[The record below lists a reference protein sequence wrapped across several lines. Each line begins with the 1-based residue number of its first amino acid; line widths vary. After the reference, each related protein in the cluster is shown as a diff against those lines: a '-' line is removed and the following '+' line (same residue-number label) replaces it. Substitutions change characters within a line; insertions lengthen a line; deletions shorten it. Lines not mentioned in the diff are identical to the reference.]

1 MYAIRCALRVSTK
14 RPPARFIRGRRYP
27 STPRPRAFH
36 TTRTL
41 AQASDPPP
49 APNSTPADQDDV
61 NKTDR
66 DQAAAGE
73 EPADSAVAPDDP
85 ELLAQKLQRSR
96 ESSRRYSAALR
107 RQQRGKKTQGLP
119 PVHIPDWFLKKRVIR
134 REDLSRDPQI
144 PKPPTVLSVAVTH
157 AESGEHAAC
166 TIPARRDSDAAQ
178 ILSRLVRGLWS
189 RRLDD
194 HEKLKVDKYLE
205 ERIAPA
211 DHTETHLSQLRN
223 DEAVASTEAG
233 RPGEVPIATITEDS
247 AFTEAWSKLSK
258 LNNDT
263 EMDPRKKIE
272 AMRKQSAKL
281 GMAARKREIART
293 RQMGS
298 SRRLSSL
305 VIAEIRAT
313 IAASLCSLQPAASD
327 SFPAAKTNLILH
339 SPTAEHEASIDECVT
354 STAFEMGSDVI
365 VLSAQDLAHLAGDYL
380 GEGAEPSSRSVRS
393 LGYETYRMNSELSN
407 LVRDIEDS
415 FPEDE
420 ADWTQSSSTDQ
431 SDPTSMRPRAM
442 PLSIIALT
450 PALRAMTQNLK
461 GFRIPEGQFGTTTD
475 TLTDE
480 SGRSQNP
487 ADVQLEDLKLAT
499 LLDAL
504 IDSSDVK
511 QSRGIVGDGG
521 FPLHSSDESQI
532 PAKTPAF
539 FDYSLT
545 QEGAELELNSTLPAA
560 ARSDIN
566 MAVKIGSASNTLNV
580 PATSKIIYI
589 KDFKQ
594 LNATHYG
601 GRIIQKLEELVRKR
615 RNAGESIMIVGSTC
629 SRDLTYELSHSG
641 VRALQTEG
649 ESTFF
654 RTIVIA
660 SESGGSNT
668 PNFDEAIASLGG
680 GSASSADVSPA
691 EKSKLRRINLYHI
704 QDMLRSLDPFA
715 AATISDLEQ
724 SPSRFSEWA
733 PIFSESHFNH
743 VLTYDEV
750 HRVALTTLG
759 LLITSPASVA
769 EVSADTPAQLSWAH
783 VALAMGLLKASDTVK
798 YAYFDKTLQAPKR
811 SKNAFS
817 NLDGEFQADLS
828 RKRPDEKSIKR
839 QQNLQRIA
847 STANKH
853 EKRLMPGIADPD
865 QIKTTFDQV
874 HVPTETVD
882 SIRTITSLSL
892 LRPEAFSYGIL
903 ATEKISG
910 ALLYGPP
917 GTGKTLLAKAV
928 AKESGSTVLE
938 VSGSQIMDK
947 YVGEGEKN
955 VAAIFSLARKL
966 SPCIVFLDE
975 ADAVFASRDA
985 MRERTSHRDI
995 LNQFLKEWDGLNDL
1009 SVFVMVATNRPF
1021 DLDDAVI
1028 RRLPRRLLV
1037 DLPTQADRK
1046 EILRIHLKGEQL
1058 DDSVD
1063 LADLAKRTPFYSGS
1077 DLKNIAVSA
1086 ALACVKEENEQ
1097 AAIAA
1102 AKSTAEPEPTSEPP
1116 TTSTT
1121 STSPQQPS
1129 SPPKVPHLV
1138 RGQNYT
1144 FPEKRTLHPRH
1155 FDKAL
1160 QEISASISEDMSS
1173 LSAIKK
1179 FDEQYGDRKGN
1190 KRRKDFGFGMV
1201 AERNESAARVR
1212 I

>member
-420 ADWTQSSSTDQ
+420 ADWTQSCVTDQ

-487 ADVQLEDLKLAT
+487 TDVQLEDLKLAT

-511 QSRGIVGDGG
+511 QSRG
-521 FPLHSSDESQI
+521 
-532 PAKTPAF
+532 
-539 FDYSLT
+539 
-545 QEGAELELNSTLPAA
+545 AELEINSTLPAA

-629 SRDLTYELSHSG
+629 SRDLTYELSH
-641 VRALQTEG
+641 R
-649 ESTFF
+649 
-654 RTIVIA
+654 
-660 SESGGSNT
+660 
-668 PNFDEAIASLGG
+668 
-680 GSASSADVSPA
+680 
-691 EKSKLRRINLYHI
+691 
-704 QDMLRSLDPFA
+704 
-715 AATISDLEQ
+715 
-724 SPSRFSEWA
+724 
-733 PIFSESHFNH
+733 
-743 VLTYDEV
+743 
-750 HRVALTTLG
+750 
-759 LLITSPASVA
+759 
-769 EVSADTPAQLSWAH
+769 
-783 VALAMGLLKASDTVK
+783 
-798 YAYFDKTLQAPKR
+798 
-811 SKNAFS
+811 
-817 NLDGEFQADLS
+817 
-828 RKRPDEKSIKR
+828 
-839 QQNLQRIA
+839 
-847 STANKH
+847 
-853 EKRLMPGIADPD
+853 
-865 QIKTTFDQV
+865 
-874 HVPTETVD
+874 
-882 SIRTITSLSL
+882 
-892 LRPEAFSYGIL
+892 
-903 ATEKISG
+903 
-910 ALLYGPP
+910 
-917 GTGKTLLAKAV
+917 
-928 AKESGSTVLE
+928 
-938 VSGSQIMDK
+938 
-947 YVGEGEKN
+947 
-955 VAAIFSLARKL
+955 
-966 SPCIVFLDE
+966 
-975 ADAVFASRDA
+975 
-985 MRERTSHRDI
+985 
-995 LNQFLKEWDGLNDL
+995 
-1009 SVFVMVATNRPF
+1009 
-1021 DLDDAVI
+1021 
-1028 RRLPRRLLV
+1028 
-1037 DLPTQADRK
+1037 
-1046 EILRIHLKGEQL
+1046 
-1058 DDSVD
+1058 
-1063 LADLAKRTPFYSGS
+1063 
-1077 DLKNIAVSA
+1077 
-1086 ALACVKEENEQ
+1086 
-1097 AAIAA
+1097 
-1102 AKSTAEPEPTSEPP
+1102 
-1116 TTSTT
+1116 
-1121 STSPQQPS
+1121 
-1129 SPPKVPHLV
+1129 
-1138 RGQNYT
+1138 
-1144 FPEKRTLHPRH
+1144 
-1155 FDKAL
+1155 
-1160 QEISASISEDMSS
+1160 
-1173 LSAIKK
+1173 
-1179 FDEQYGDRKGN
+1179 
-1190 KRRKDFGFGMV
+1190 
-1201 AERNESAARVR
+1201 
-1212 I
+1212 